1 MLEKKSYVI
10 FKKEINAV
18 VRISLQSKGS
28 GFEPFS
34 EFSFS
39 FTNKL
44 DEKQLSKLVW
54 ISSKRT
60 MFFGEQ
66 GHKLP

>member
-44 DEKQLSKLVW
+44 DEKQLSKLV
-54 ISSKRT
+54 
-60 MFFGEQ
+60 
-66 GHKLP
+66 